1 MRVVIVYESCFGNT
15 HEVAEAIQD
24 GIRSAM
30 PHAQVSC
37 LRAAEATRDAAL
49 GADLL
54 VVGGPTH
61 AHGMTSA
68 VTRKMGLRAE
78 DKVPA
83 MAPGHQAD
91 RRAASPGVR
100 EWFHGLP
107 RAPMGS
113 LGAAFDT
120 RGEVRMAGGAANGI
134 ARRLRHRRY
143 ELVSPPTGFIVED
156 VEGPVRPGELERAR
170 SWGAGLLR

>member
-1 MRVVIVYESCFGNT
+1 MRVVIVYESLFGNT

-37 LRAAEATRDAAL
+37 LRAAEANRDAAL

-61 AHGMTSA
+61 AHGMTSS
-68 VTRKMGLRAE
+68 VTRRMGVKAEERA
-78 DKVPA
+78 PA
-83 MAPGHQAD
+83 RVPGHPAGPG
-91 RRAASPGVR
+91 ALMPGVR

-107 RAPMGS
+107 RAAAGS

-120 RGEVRMAGGAANGI
+120 RGEVRLAGGASKGI
-134 ARRLRHRRY
+134 ARRLRHRGY
-143 ELVSPPTGFIVED
+143 QLVSPPAGFIVED
-156 VEGPVRPGELERAR
+156 VEGPLRPGELERAR